1 LVAVS
6 ASSGAAL
13 QLSDVHVYYGASW
26 ILKGVSLAVPP
37 GGVVALLG
45 RNGAG
50 KSTTLKTVM
59 GLVAPRAGSVR
70 FGDAE
75 IGGRSPHAIN
85 RLGIA
90 YVPEERRVFS
100 DLTVDEHLAIAARGG
115 GWTAE
120 RIFRVFPALVPLRE
134 RRGRFLSGGEQ
145 QMLAIARALVTGP
158 RLLLLDEPS
167 QGLAPVIVDAV
178 ISSVEA
184 MRDEGL
190 AILLVEQNVE
200 LALDVADR
208 CAIIDQG
215 AIVFGGTAA
224 ALRGR
229 SDLQSTYLGVGT

>member
-1 LVAVS
+1 MLDNV
-6 ASSGAAL
+6 
-13 QLSDVHVYYGASW
+13 DVYYGSSW
-26 ILKGVSLAVPP
+26 ILKGLSLAVPA

-50 KSTTLKTVM
+50 KSTTLKTIM
-59 GLVAPRAGSVR
+59 GLVAPRAGTVR
-70 FGDAE
+70 LILRRACPDRRPAAARRQPPRHRLRS
-75 IGGRSPHAIN
+75 GRAPHF
-85 RLGIA
+85 R
-90 YVPEERRVFS
+90 
-100 DLTVDEHLAIAARGG
+100 DLTVDEHLAIATRSPA
-115 GWTAE
+115 WTAE
-120 RIFRVFPALVPLRE
+120 RVFGVFPALAPLRS

-178 ISSVEA
+178 IASIEA

-208 CAIIDQG
+208 AAIVDQG
-215 AIVFGGTAA
+215 AIVFDGTAA
-224 ALRGR
+224 ELRERG
-229 SDLQSTYLGVGT
+229 DLQTTYLGVGT

>member
-1 LVAVS
+1 M
-6 ASSGAAL
+6 L
-13 QLSDVHVYYGASW
+13 QLDKIDVSYGSSW
-26 ILKGVSLAVPP
+26 ILKGVSLAVPA

-50 KSTTLKTVM
+50 KSTTLKTIM
-59 GLVAPRAGSVR
+59 GLVAPRAGTVQLD
-70 FGDAE
+70 GVP
-75 IGGRSPHAIN
+75 IGGRPPHAVN

-90 YVPEERRVFS
+90 YVPEERRIFR
-100 DLTVDEHLAIAARGG
+100 DLTVDEHLAIATRSPA
-115 GWTAE
+115 WTAE
-120 RIFRVFPALVPLRE
+120 RVFGVFPALAPLRN

-178 ISSVEA
+178 IASIEA

-208 CAIIDQG
+208 AVIVDQG
-215 AIVFGGTAA
+215 AIVFDGTAGE
-224 ALRGR
+224 LRERG
-229 SDLQSTYLGVGT
+229 DLQTTYLGVGT

>member
-1 LVAVS
+1 MLK
-6 ASSGAAL
+6 L
-13 QLSDVHVYYGASW
+13 ENIDVYYGSSW
-26 ILKGVSLAVPP
+26 ILKGVSLAVPA

-50 KSTTLKTVM
+50 KSTTLKTIM
-59 GLVAPRAGSVR
+59 GLVAPRAGTVHLDGAPLR
-70 FGDAE
+70 
-75 IGGRSPHAIN
+75 GRPPYAVN

-90 YVPEERRVFS
+90 YVPEERRIFR
-100 DLTVDEHLAIAARGG
+100 DLTVDEHLAIATRSPA
-115 GWTAE
+115 WTAK
-120 RIFRVFPALVPLRE
+120 RVFGVFPALAPLRN

-178 ISSVEA
+178 IASIEA

-208 CAIIDQG
+208 AAIVDQG
-215 AIVFGGTAA
+215 AIVFDGTAA
-224 ALRGR
+224 ELRER
-229 SDLQSTYLGVGT
+229 TDLQTTYLGVGT

>member
-1 LVAVS
+1 M
-6 ASSGAAL
+6 L
-13 QLSDVHVYYGASW
+13 QLSAVDVYYGSSW
-26 ILKGVSLAVPP
+26 ILKSVALAVPP

-50 KSTTLKTVM
+50 KSTTLKTIM
-59 GLVAPRAGSVR
+59 GLVAPRAGSIR
-70 FGDAE
+70 FDGAE
-75 IGGRSPHAIN
+75 IGGRAPHAVN

-90 YVPEERRVFS
+90 YVPEERRIFR
-100 DLTVDEHLAIAARGG
+100 DLTVDEHLAIATRSAA
-115 GWTAE
+115 WPAE
-120 RIFRVFPALVPLRE
+120 RVFGVFPALAPLRN

-178 ISSVEA
+178 IASVEA

-200 LALDVADR
+200 LALDVADHA
-208 CAIIDQG
+208 AIIDQG
-215 AIVFGGTAA
+215 AIVFAGTASE
-224 ALRGR
+224 LRERG
-229 SDLQSTYLGVGT
+229 DLQTTYLGVGT

>member
-1 LVAVS
+1 MS
-6 ASSGAAL
+6 ASSGAEL
-13 QLSDVHVYYGASW
+13 QLSDVDVYYGASW

-75 IGGRSPHAIN
+75 VGGRSPHAIN

-224 ALRGR
+224 ELRGR

>member
-1 LVAVS
+1 M
-6 ASSGAAL
+6 L
-13 QLSDVHVYYGASW
+13 QLTEVDVYYGPSW
-26 ILKGVSLAVPP
+26 ILRGVSLAVPP

-50 KSTTLKTVM
+50 KSTTLKTIM
-59 GLVAPRAGSVR
+59 GLVAPRSGSVR
-70 FGDAE
+70 FRDAE
-75 IGGRSPHAIN
+75 IGGRAPHAVN

-90 YVPEERRVFS
+90 YVPEERRIFG
-100 DLTVDEHLAIAARGG
+100 DLTVDEHLAIASRSQA
-115 GWTAE
+115 WPAE

-178 ISSVEA
+178 IASIEA

-200 LALDVADR
+200 LALGVADR
-208 CAIIDQG
+208 AAIIDQG
-215 AIVFGGTAA
+215 AIVFDGTGAE
-224 ALRGR
+224 LRER
-229 SDLQSTYLGVGT
+229 DDLQSTYLGVGAI

>member
-1 LVAVS
+1 MLEL
-6 ASSGAAL
+6 SGVDAG
-13 QLSDVHVYYGASW
+13 YGKSW
-26 ILKGVSLAVPP
+26 ILKGVTLTVPA

-70 FGDAE
+70 FGGAE
-75 IGGRSPHAIN
+75 IGGLAPHAVN
-85 RLGIA
+85 RRGIA
-90 YVPEERRVFS
+90 YVPEERRIFA
-100 DLTVDEHLAIAARGG
+100 DLTVDEHLAIAARGAA
-115 GWTAE
+115 WTAE
-120 RIFRVFPALVPLRE
+120 RVFAVFPALVPLRG

-178 ISSVEA
+178 IASIEA

-200 LALDVADR
+200 VALDVADR
-208 CAIIDQG
+208 AAVMDQG
-215 AIVFGGTAA
+215 AIVFDGTAA
-224 ALRGR
+224 ELRARG
-229 SDLQSTYLGVGT
+229 GTGSMVKRT

>member
-1 LVAVS
+1 MLR
-6 ASSGAAL
+6 L
-13 QLSDVHVYYGASW
+13 DKIDVYYGSSW
-26 ILKGVSLAVPP
+26 ILKGVSLAVPS

-50 KSTTLKTVM
+50 KSTTLKTIM
-59 GLVAPRAGSVR
+59 GLVAPRAGTVQ
-70 FGDAE
+70 FDGAP
-75 IGGRSPHAIN
+75 IGGRAPHAVN
-85 RLGIA
+85 HLGIA
-90 YVPEERRVFS
+90 YVPEDRRIFR
-100 DLTVDEHLAIAARGG
+100 DLTVDEHLAIATRSPA
-115 GWTAE
+115 WTAE
-120 RIFRVFPALVPLRE
+120 RIFGVFPALVPLRN

-178 ISSVEA
+178 IASIEA

-208 CAIIDQG
+208 AAIVDQG
-215 AIVFGGTAA
+215 AIVFDGTAA
-224 ALRGR
+224 ELRER
-229 SDLQSTYLGVGT
+229 ADLQTTYLGVGT

>member
-1 LVAVS
+1 M
-6 ASSGAAL
+6 L
-13 QLSDVHVYYGASW
+13 QLTDVDVYYGASW
-26 ILKGVSLAVPP
+26 ILKGVSLAVPA

-50 KSTTLKTVM
+50 KSTTLKTIM

-70 FGDAE
+70 FDGAE
-75 IGGRSPHAIN
+75 IAGRPPHVIN

-90 YVPEERRVFS
+90 YVPEERRIFR
-100 DLTVDEHLAIAARGG
+100 DLTVDEHLAIATRSAAWPAARVFG
-115 GWTAE
+115 
-120 RIFRVFPALVPLRE
+120 VFPALAPLRN

-145 QMLAIARALVTGP
+145 QMLAIARALVTGA

-178 ISSVEA
+178 IASIEA

-200 LALDVADR
+200 LALDVADHA
-208 CAIIDQG
+208 AIVDQG
-215 AIVFGGTAA
+215 TIVFAGTSAE
-224 ALRGR
+224 LRERG
-229 SDLQSTYLGVGT
+229 DLQTTYLGVGA

>member
-1 LVAVS
+1 M
-6 ASSGAAL
+6 L
-13 QLSDVHVYYGASW
+13 QLSGIDVFYGSSW
-26 ILKGVSLAVPP
+26 ILKGVSLAVPA

-50 KSTTLKTVM
+50 KSTTLKTIM
-59 GLVAPRAGSVR
+59 GLVAPRAGTVEFDGAS
-70 FGDAE
+70 
-75 IGGRSPHAIN
+75 IGGRPPHAVN

-90 YVPEERRVFS
+90 YVPEERRVFR
-100 DLTVDEHLAIAARGG
+100 DLTVDEHLAIATRSPA
-115 GWTAE
+115 WTAE
-120 RIFRVFPALVPLRE
+120 RVFAVFPALVPLRN

-167 QGLAPVIVDAV
+167 QGLAPVIVDAM
-178 ISSVEA
+178 IASIEA

-208 CAIIDQG
+208 AAIVDQG
-215 AIVFGGTAA
+215 AIVFDGTAA
-224 ALRGR
+224 GLRERG
-229 SDLQSTYLGVGT
+229 DLQTTYLGVGT

>member
-1 LVAVS
+1 MPDI
-6 ASSGAAL
+6 L
-13 QLSDVHVYYGASW
+13 QLTDVDVYYGPSW
-26 ILKGVSLAVPP
+26 ILKGVSLSVSA

-50 KSTTLKTVM
+50 KSTTLKTIM

-70 FGDAE
+70 FDPSGGSGQAE
-75 IGGRSPHAIN
+75 IAGTPPHAIN
-85 RLGIA
+85 RRGIA
-90 YVPEERRVFS
+90 YVPEERRIFR
-100 DLTVDEHLAIAARGG
+100 DLTVDEHLAIATRSAA
-115 GWTAE
+115 WTAD
-120 RIFRVFPALVPLRE
+120 RVFRVFPALAPLRG

-178 ISSVEA
+178 IASIEA
-184 MRDEGL
+184 MRGEGL

-208 CAIIDQG
+208 AAIIDQG
-215 AIVFGGTAA
+215 AIVFDGTAA
-224 ALRGR
+224 ALRER
-229 SDLQSTYLGVGT
+229 TDLQTTYLGVGA